1 MSGAFLNAKLKEKV
15 YLALPEG
22 ILFQGSNTVQLLK
35 SLYGLK
41 RAGRDW
47 NDLQDKIIRS
57 YDPELRRSQAEPCIY
72 FKITKECI
80 FVISVHVDDYMLVT
94 IMTVI

>member
-1 MSGAFLNAKLKEKV
+1 MSGAFLNAKLKEKE

-22 ILFQGSNTVQLLK
+22 ILFQGSNTVQLLE

-41 RAGRDW
+41 QAGRDW
-47 NDLQDKIIRS
+47 NDLLAKMIRS
-57 YDPELRRSQAEPCIY
+57 YEPELERSQTAPCIY

-80 FVISVHVDDYMLVT
+80 FIISVHVDDYIVGHNNDS
-94 IMTVI
+94 